1 MKGIVIFLVILA
13 VSIIFCGV
21 VPFML
26 MPDAG
31 IAMAL
36 PVIAVPGEV
45 LWEDFLGVSGLTIT
59 NTLVGTLLADVLVL
73 LFAFSATRNLKTVPG
88 RLQGLFEVLTD
99 ALYGVAKSSAGAN
112 ARKVFSLMAT
122 IVLFVLFANWL
133 KLLPGVD
140 SIGLM
145 HCAHGGVN
153 GYPRNGILLE
163 VNKALDSGTRAT
175 EADYEA
181 CYAKEHGKAHAEDA
195 AHTEGEAATHA
206 EGEAAPAEGEAVAA
220 AAETAAPAEGAT
232 AEAPAVRDD
241 IYAVT
246 PFVRAAATDLNMTL
260 ALAVLAVVA
269 VQVLGVRAQ
278 GVRYFAKFINTP
290 ALENAGKRPMGLM
303 DFAVGFLEI
312 ISEFSRI
319 ISFGFRLFGN
329 IFAGQVLLFVI
340 PFLAGALVPLAV
352 YGFELFVGAIQAFV
366 FGMLTLVFAAMAMA
380 GHDHDEHHAE

>member
-1 MKGIVIFLVILA
+1 MRGIAIFLVILA

-26 MPDAG
+26 MPNAG

-73 LFAFSATRNLKTVPG
+73 LFAFGATRNLKAVPG

-99 ALYGVAKSSAGAN
+99 ALYSVAKSSAGPN

-122 IVLFVLFANWL
+122 IFLFVLFANWL

-140 SIGLM
+140 SVGLM
-145 HCAHGGVN
+145 HCAHDGLS

-163 VNKALDSGTRAT
+163 VNQALDSGTRAT

-195 AHTEGEAATHA
+195 AAETHA
-206 EGEAAPAEGEAVAA
+206 EGDAAPAEGEAVAA
-220 AAETAAPAEGAT
+220 AAEAAPAEGAAETT
-232 AEAPAVRDD
+232 APRDD

-260 ALAVLAVVA
+260 GLAVLAVVA
-269 VQVLGVRAQ
+269 IQVLGVRAQ

-352 YGFELFVGAIQAFV
+352 YGFEMFVGAIQAFV